1 MMVSMTITT
10 AVTTAGG
17 GAITQARGGGGG
29 GGAWMMSGT
38 DMTRIMG
45 EIEAGARMT
54 TDAVVA
60 GLSTTQTNTDL
71 QDLQTPILRCLQEVR
86 PQVEP
91 RLVVHHIRQA
101 TRHLP
106 PCNRGRHLFPQ
117 AAQREVSRLATFLTP
132 ISTAHPSRTSTH
144 HLRSLSRRHPS
155 RAWIQ
160 CRRTA

>member
-17 GAITQARGGGGG
+17 GAITQVRGGGG

-45 EIEAGARMT
+45 EIEAGARTT

-60 GLSTTQTNTDL
+60 GLSTIQTHTDI

-101 TRHLP
+101 TLHLP
-106 PCNRGRHLFPQ
+106 PCNRRWHLFPQ
-117 AAQREVSRLATFLTP
+117 AAEREASRLDTFLTP

-155 RAWIQ
+155 RVWVQ